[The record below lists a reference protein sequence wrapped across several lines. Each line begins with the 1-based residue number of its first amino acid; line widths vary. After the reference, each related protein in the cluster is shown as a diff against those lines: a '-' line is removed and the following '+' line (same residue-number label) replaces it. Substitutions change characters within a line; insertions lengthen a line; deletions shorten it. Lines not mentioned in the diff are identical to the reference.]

1 MEMERSTK
9 EVFDAINTA
18 RSHTFVDG
26 IEGADLNDFKRTRL
40 YEHIIFMIQG
50 LNIERDQLSC

>member
-26 IEGADLNDFKRTRL
+26 IEG
-40 YEHIIFMIQG
+40 G
-50 LNIERDQLSC
+50 